1 MLTLKQISE
10 ISFRKSNFSG
20 YKPEDVDDFIDEVT
34 ESFTALLKEN
44 QTAKAKIAELTEK
57 NTEYKEK
64 MVLLAQKVEQ
74 YKKDEEGIKDALL
87 SAQKLGNQSVKE
99 AKKKGDAILADANK
113 KADNIM
119 NDINNKQKK
128 MVDEYEKQIEEK
140 KKELDSLKALVTDF
154 RTNLF
159 GMYRDHLKQI
169 ENLPDYTEE
178 LKAKKVE
185 APKPSV
191 KPAPVAPTPVEEDPI
206 PLPDELPSED
216 DIKLYSVD
224 DVKAPSADDHADLG
238 NTGAISFDESDLP
251 DENFDSVDGI
261 NLNAY
266 ADIPES
272 LRKEKESLYSTLEFG
287 DGIHLN

>member
-87 SAQKLGNQSVKE
+87 TAQKLGNQSVKE

-113 KADNIM
+113 KADIIL
-119 NDINNKQKK
+119 NDATNKQKQ
-128 MVDEYEKQIEEK
+128 MVVNYESQIETK
-140 KKELDSLKALVTDF
+140 KKELDSLKALVTEF

-159 GMYRDHLKQI
+159 SLYRDHLKQI

-178 LKAKKVE
+178 LKNKKTEEPKSVAKSEPITKE
-185 APKPSV
+185 APKAE
-191 KPAPVAPTPVEEDPI
+191 PAPVKEEAT
-206 PLPDELPSED
+206 ELSDED
-216 DIKLYSVD
+216 DVKLYSVN
-224 DVKAPSADDHADLG
+224 DVADESLTDFG
-238 NTGAISFDESDLP
+238 NTDEISFDDSDAP
-251 DENFDSVDGI
+251 EPNFDSVDGI

-266 ADIPES
+266 SDIPES

-287 DGIHLN
+287 DGIHL